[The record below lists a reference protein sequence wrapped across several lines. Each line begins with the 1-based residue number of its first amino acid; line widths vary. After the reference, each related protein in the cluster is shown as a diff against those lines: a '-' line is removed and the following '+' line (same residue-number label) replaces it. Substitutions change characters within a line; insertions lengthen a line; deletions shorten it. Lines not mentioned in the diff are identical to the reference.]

1 VGRRWRAGEM
11 ERNEGDGEGLTER
24 GKKREREE

>member
-1 VGRRWRAGEM
+1 VGRRWRAGER

-24 GKKREREE
+24 GKREREE